1 MRKSCPEVPGTLVC
15 NRKQNRV
22 GNPFLK
28 EYIMKK
34 PNFMLLV
41 FSAMSFV
48 LAMTAFVFSGILDKV
63 AVSLGISVA
72 ESGLLNT
79 MYSYGAAFGVPL
91 TLILFR
97 KVERS
102 KMLKLMLLLTIV
114 TTFALIY
121 AQSFVQLLIVRLL
134 MGISA
139 NSYGVLAISTVLALS
154 PKDRQGRSL
163 AFYIMGSSLALV
175 IGVPLTRVLSA
186 VFDWRSIFWILN
198 GMMMLSLAY
207 FLKYLPKADHEA
219 TKLNLKNELQFFKD
233 GKTLLLLAY
242 TLTMFMG
249 YNAFYTYAT
258 PYLLLL
264 FPSVEPLMSLILVAL
279 GLASFVGNLIGG
291 HVSDAIGY
299 AKSMML
305 GAVLQTAAMLL
316 ILVFQPSKWLSVL
329 FIILWLMSAWFTGLQ
344 LNTGIAQV
352 TDNKSSFMLSINGSL
367 IQLGGAFGASLAAVV
382 INLSGIHSIAFVA
395 LLTSLAI
402 VLIQVI
408 SMKKYP

>member
-1 MRKSCPEVPGTLVC
+1 
-15 NRKQNRV
+15 
-22 GNPFLK
+22 
-28 EYIMKK
+28 MKK
-34 PNFMLLV
+34 PNLTLLV
-41 FSAMSFV
+41 FSLMSFV
-48 LAMTAFVFSGILDKV
+48 LAMTAFIFSGILDKV

-79 MYSYGAAFGVPL
+79 MYSYGAAFGVPI

-102 KMLKLMLLLTIV
+102 RMLKLMLFATIL

-121 AQSFVQLLIVRLL
+121 AQNFVQLLIVRLL

-175 IGVPLTRVLSA
+175 IGIPLTRALSSIL
-186 VFDWRSIFWILN
+186 DWRSIFWILN
-198 GMMMLSLAY
+198 AMMLLSLAY
-207 FLKYLPKADHEA
+207 FMKYLPKADHEA
-219 TKLNLKNELQFFKD
+219 TKLDLKNELQFFKD

-242 TLTMFMG
+242 TLMMFMG

-264 FPSVEPLMSLILVAL
+264 FPSIEPLMSLILVAL
-279 GLASFVGNLIGG
+279 GLASFTGNLLGG

-329 FIILWLMSAWFTGLQ
+329 FIIIWLMSAWFTGLQ

-382 INLSGIHSIAFVA
+382 INLSGIQSIAFIA
-395 LLTSLAI
+395 LLTSLAL
-402 VLIQVI
+402 VLIQMV

>member
-1 MRKSCPEVPGTLVC
+1 
-15 NRKQNRV
+15 
-22 GNPFLK
+22 
-28 EYIMKK
+28 MKK
-34 PNFMLLV
+34 PNIMLLV
-41 FSAMSFV
+41 FSLMSFV

-72 ESGLLNT
+72 DSGLLNT
-79 MYSYGAAFGVPL
+79 MYSYGAAFGVPI

-102 KMLKLMLLLTIV
+102 RMLKLMLFATIL

-121 AQSFVQLLIVRLL
+121 AQNFVQLLIVRLL

-139 NSYGVLAISTVLALS
+139 NSYGVLAISTILALS

-175 IGVPLTRVLSA
+175 IGIPLTRALSA
-186 VFDWRSIFWILN
+186 VLDWRSIFWILN
-198 GMMMLSLAY
+198 AMMLLSLVY

-219 TKLNLKNELQFFKD
+219 TKLDLKNELQFFKD

-249 YNAFYTYAT
+249 YHAFYTYAT

-264 FPSVEPLMSLILVAL
+264 FPSIEPLMSLILVGL
-279 GLASFVGNLIGG
+279 GLASFTGNLIGG

-329 FIILWLMSAWFTGLQ
+329 FIIGWLMSAWFTGLQ

-352 TDNKSSFMLSINGSL
+352 TENKSSFMLSINGSL

-382 INLSGIHSIAFVA
+382 ISLTGIHSIVFVT
-395 LLTSLAI
+395 LLTSLALI
-402 VLIQVI
+402 LIQVV
-408 SMKKYP
+408 SMRKYP

>member
-1 MRKSCPEVPGTLVC
+1 
-15 NRKQNRV
+15 
-22 GNPFLK
+22 
-28 EYIMKK
+28 MKK
-34 PNFMLLV
+34 PNIMLLV
-41 FSAMSFV
+41 FSLMSFV

-79 MYSYGAAFGVPL
+79 MYSYGAAFGVPI

-102 KMLKLMLLLTIV
+102 RMLKLMLFATIL

-139 NSYGVLAISTVLALS
+139 NSYGVLAISTILALS

-175 IGVPLTRVLSA
+175 IGIPLTRALSSIL
-186 VFDWRSIFWILN
+186 DWRSIFWILN
-198 GMMMLSLAY
+198 AMMLLSLAY
-207 FLKYLPKADHEA
+207 FMKYLPKADHEA
-219 TKLNLKNELQFFKD
+219 TKLDLKNELQFFKD

-242 TLTMFMG
+242 TFAMFMG

-264 FPSVEPLMSLILVAL
+264 FPSIEPLMSLILVAL
-279 GLASFVGNLIGG
+279 GLASFTGNLLGG

-316 ILVFQPSKWLSVL
+316 ILVFQPSKGLSVL
-329 FIILWLMSAWFTGLQ
+329 FIIVWLMSAWFTGLQ

-352 TDNKSSFMLSINGSL
+352 TENKSSFMLSINSSL

-382 INLSGIHSIAFVA
+382 INLSGIQSIAFIA
-395 LLTSLAI
+395 LLTSLAL
-402 VLIQVI
+402 VLIQMV

>member
-1 MRKSCPEVPGTLVC
+1 
-15 NRKQNRV
+15 
-22 GNPFLK
+22 
-28 EYIMKK
+28 MKK
-34 PNFMLLV
+34 PNTMLLV

-63 AVSLGISVA
+63 AVSLDISVA
-72 ESGLLNT
+72 QSGLLNT
-79 MYSYGAAFGVPL
+79 MYSYGAAFGVPI

-102 KMLKLMLLLTIV
+102 KMLKLMLFATIL

-121 AQSFVQLLIVRLL
+121 AQNFVQLLIVRLL

-139 NSYGVLAISTVLALS
+139 NSYGVLAISTILALS

-175 IGVPLTRVLSA
+175 IGIPLTRALSA
-186 VFDWRSIFWILN
+186 VLDWRSIFWILN
-198 GMMMLSLAY
+198 AMMLLSLVY

-219 TKLNLKNELQFFKD
+219 TKLDLKNELQFFKD

-249 YNAFYTYAT
+249 DHAFYTYAT

-264 FPSVEPLMSLILVAL
+264 FPSIEPLMSLILVGL
-279 GLASFVGNLIGG
+279 GLASFTGNLIGG

-329 FIILWLMSAWFTGLQ
+329 FIIVWLMSAWFTGLQ

-352 TDNKSSFMLSINGSL
+352 TENKSSFMLSINGSL

-382 INLSGIHSIAFVA
+382 INLTGIHSIVFVT
-395 LLTSLAI
+395 LLTSLALI
-402 VLIQVI
+402 LIQVV
-408 SMKKYP
+408 SMRKYP

>member
-1 MRKSCPEVPGTLVC
+1 
-15 NRKQNRV
+15 
-22 GNPFLK
+22 
-28 EYIMKK
+28 MKK
-34 PNFMLLV
+34 PNMMLLV

-72 ESGLLNT
+72 QSGLLNT
-79 MYSYGAAFGVPL
+79 MYSYGAAFGVPI

-102 KMLKLMLLLTIV
+102 RMLKLMLFATIL

-121 AQSFVQLLIVRLL
+121 AQNFVQLLIVRLL

-139 NSYGVLAISTVLALS
+139 NSYGVLAISTILALS

-175 IGVPLTRVLSA
+175 IGIPLTRALSA
-186 VFDWRSIFWILN
+186 VLDWRSIFWILN
-198 GMMMLSLAY
+198 AMMLLSLVY

-219 TKLNLKNELQFFKD
+219 TKLDLKNELQFFKD

-264 FPSVEPLMSLILVAL
+264 FPSIEPLMSLILVGL
-279 GLASFVGNLIGG
+279 GLASFTGNLLGG

-329 FIILWLMSAWFTGLQ
+329 FIIVWLMSAWFTGLQ

-382 INLSGIHSIAFVA
+382 INLSGIQSIVFVT
-395 LLTSLAI
+395 LLTSLALI
-402 VLIQVI
+402 LIQVV
-408 SMKKYP
+408 SMRKYP

>member
-1 MRKSCPEVPGTLVC
+1 
-15 NRKQNRV
+15 
-22 GNPFLK
+22 
-28 EYIMKK
+28 MKK
-34 PNFMLLV
+34 PNTMLLV

-72 ESGLLNT
+72 QSGLLNT
-79 MYSYGAAFGVPL
+79 MYSYGAAFGVPI

-102 KMLKLMLLLTIV
+102 RMLKLMLFATIL

-121 AQSFVQLLIVRLL
+121 AQNFVQLLIVRLL

-139 NSYGVLAISTVLALS
+139 NSYGVLAISTILALS

-175 IGVPLTRVLSA
+175 IGIPLTRALSA
-186 VFDWRSIFWILN
+186 VLDWRSIFWILN
-198 GMMMLSLAY
+198 AMMLLSLVY

-219 TKLNLKNELQFFKD
+219 TKLDLKNELQFFKD

-264 FPSVEPLMSLILVAL
+264 FPSIEPLMSLILVGL
-279 GLASFVGNLIGG
+279 GLASFTGNLLGG

-329 FIILWLMSAWFTGLQ
+329 FIIVWLMSAWFTGLQ

-382 INLSGIHSIAFVA
+382 INLTGIHSIVFVT
-395 LLTSLAI
+395 LLTSLALI
-402 VLIQVI
+402 LIQVV
-408 SMKKYP
+408 SMRKYP

>member
-1 MRKSCPEVPGTLVC
+1 
-15 NRKQNRV
+15 
-22 GNPFLK
+22 
-28 EYIMKK
+28 MKK
-34 PNFMLLV
+34 PNTKLLG

-63 AVSLGISVA
+63 AVSLDISVA
-72 ESGLLNT
+72 QSGLLNT
-79 MYSYGAAFGVPL
+79 MYSYGAAFGVPI

-102 KMLKLMLLLTIV
+102 KMLKLMLFATIL

-121 AQSFVQLLIVRLL
+121 AQNFVQLLIVRLL

-139 NSYGVLAISTVLALS
+139 NSYGVLAISTILALS

-175 IGVPLTRVLSA
+175 IGIPLTRALSA
-186 VFDWRSIFWILN
+186 VLDWRSIFWILN
-198 GMMMLSLAY
+198 AMMLFSLAY

-219 TKLNLKNELQFFKD
+219 TKLDLKNELQFFKD

-242 TLTMFMG
+242 TFAMFMG

-264 FPSVEPLMSLILVAL
+264 FPSIEPLMSLILVGL
-279 GLASFVGNLIGG
+279 GLASFTGNLIGG

-316 ILVFQPSKWLSVL
+316 ILVFQPSKWVSVL
-329 FIILWLMSAWFTGLQ
+329 FIIGWLMSAWFTGLQ

-352 TDNKSSFMLSINGSL
+352 TENKSSFMLSINGSL

-382 INLSGIHSIAFVA
+382 INLSGIQSIVFVT
-395 LLTSLAI
+395 LLTSLALI
-402 VLIQVI
+402 LIQVV
-408 SMKKYP
+408 SMRKYP

>member
-1 MRKSCPEVPGTLVC
+1 
-15 NRKQNRV
+15 
-22 GNPFLK
+22 
-28 EYIMKK
+28 MKK
-34 PNFMLLV
+34 PNMMLLV

-72 ESGLLNT
+72 QSGLLNT
-79 MYSYGAAFGVPL
+79 MYSYGAAFGVPI

-102 KMLKLMLLLTIV
+102 KMLKLMLFATIL

-121 AQSFVQLLIVRLL
+121 AQDFVQLLIVRLL

-175 IGVPLTRVLSA
+175 IGIPLTRALSA

-198 GMMMLSLAY
+198 AMMLLSLAY

-219 TKLNLKNELQFFKD
+219 TKLDLKNELQFFKD

-264 FPSVEPLMSLILVAL
+264 FPSIEPLMSLILVGL
-279 GLASFVGNLIGG
+279 GLASFTGNLIGG
-291 HVSDAIGY
+291 HASDAIGY

-329 FIILWLMSAWFTGLQ
+329 FIIVWLMSAWFTGLQ

-352 TDNKSSFMLSINGSL
+352 TENKSSFMLSINGSL

-382 INLSGIHSIAFVA
+382 ISLTGIHSIVFVT
-395 LLTSLAI
+395 LLTSLALI
-402 VLIQVI
+402 LIQVV
-408 SMKKYP
+408 SMRKYP

>member
-1 MRKSCPEVPGTLVC
+1 
-15 NRKQNRV
+15 
-22 GNPFLK
+22 
-28 EYIMKK
+28 MKK
-34 PNFMLLV
+34 PNIMLLV

-72 ESGLLNT
+72 QSGLLNT
-79 MYSYGAAFGVPL
+79 MYSYGAAFGVPI

-102 KMLKLMLLLTIV
+102 KMLKLMLFATIL

-121 AQSFVQLLIVRLL
+121 AQDFVQLLIVRLL

-175 IGVPLTRVLSA
+175 IGIPLTRALSA

-198 GMMMLSLAY
+198 AMMLLSLAY

-219 TKLNLKNELQFFKD
+219 TKLDLKNELQFFKD

-264 FPSVEPLMSLILVAL
+264 FPSIEPLMSLILVGL
-279 GLASFVGNLIGG
+279 GLASFTGNLLGG

-329 FIILWLMSAWFTGLQ
+329 FIIVWLMSAWFTGLQ

-382 INLSGIHSIAFVA
+382 INLTGIQSIVFVT
-395 LLTSLAI
+395 LLTRLALI
-402 VLIQVI
+402 LIQVV
-408 SMKKYP
+408 SMRKYP

>member
-1 MRKSCPEVPGTLVC
+1 
-15 NRKQNRV
+15 
-22 GNPFLK
+22 
-28 EYIMKK
+28 MKK
-34 PNFMLLV
+34 PNMMLLV

-63 AVSLGISVA
+63 AVSLDISVA
-72 ESGLLNT
+72 QSGLLNT
-79 MYSYGAAFGVPL
+79 MYSYGAAFGVPI

-102 KMLKLMLLLTIV
+102 KMLKLMLFATIL

-121 AQSFVQLLIVRLL
+121 AQNFVQLLIVRLL

-139 NSYGVLAISTVLALS
+139 NSYGVLAISTILALS

-175 IGVPLTRVLSA
+175 IGIPLTRALSA
-186 VFDWRSIFWILN
+186 VLDWRSIFWILN
-198 GMMMLSLAY
+198 AMMLLSLVY

-219 TKLNLKNELQFFKD
+219 TKLDLKNELQFFKD

-264 FPSVEPLMSLILVAL
+264 FPSIEPLMSLILVGL
-279 GLASFVGNLIGG
+279 GLASFTGNLIGG

-329 FIILWLMSAWFTGLQ
+329 FIIGWLMSAWFTGLQ

-352 TDNKSSFMLSINGSL
+352 TENKSSFMLSINGSL

-382 INLSGIHSIAFVA
+382 INLSGIHSIVFVT
-395 LLTSLAI
+395 LLTSLALI
-402 VLIQVI
+402 LIQVV
-408 SMKKYP
+408 SMRKYP

>member
-1 MRKSCPEVPGTLVC
+1 
-15 NRKQNRV
+15 
-22 GNPFLK
+22 
-28 EYIMKK
+28 MKK
-34 PNFMLLV
+34 PNIMLLV
-41 FSAMSFV
+41 FSLMSFV

-72 ESGLLNT
+72 DSGLLNT
-79 MYSYGAAFGVPL
+79 MYSYGAAFGVPI

-102 KMLKLMLLLTIV
+102 RMLKLMLMLTIL

-121 AQSFVQLLIVRLL
+121 AQNFVQLLIVRLL

-139 NSYGVLAISTVLALS
+139 NSYGVLAISTILALS

-175 IGVPLTRVLSA
+175 IGIPLTRALSSIL
-186 VFDWRSIFWILN
+186 DWRSIFWILN
-198 GMMMLSLAY
+198 AMMLLSLAY

-219 TKLNLKNELQFFKD
+219 TKLDLKKELQFFKD
-233 GKTLLLLAY
+233 GKTLLLFAY
-242 TLTMFMG
+242 TFAMFMG

-264 FPSVEPLMSLILVAL
+264 FPSIEPLMSLILVAL
-279 GLASFVGNLIGG
+279 GLASFTGNLIGG

-299 AKSMML
+299 AKSLML
-305 GAVLQTAAMLL
+305 GSVLQTAAMLL

-329 FIILWLMSAWFTGLQ
+329 FIIVWLMSAWFTGLQ

-352 TDNKSSFMLSINGSL
+352 TENKSSFMLSINSSL

-382 INLSGIHSIAFVA
+382 INLSGIQSIAFIA
-395 LLTSLAI
+395 LLTSLAL
-402 VLIQVI
+402 VLIQAV

>member
-1 MRKSCPEVPGTLVC
+1 
-15 NRKQNRV
+15 
-22 GNPFLK
+22 
-28 EYIMKK
+28 MKK
-34 PNFMLLV
+34 PNMMLLV

-72 ESGLLNT
+72 QSGLLNT
-79 MYSYGAAFGVPL
+79 MYSYGAAFGVPI

-102 KMLKLMLLLTIV
+102 RMLKLMLFATIL

-121 AQSFVQLLIVRLL
+121 AQNFVQLLIVRLL

-139 NSYGVLAISTVLALS
+139 NSYGVLAISTILALS

-175 IGVPLTRVLSA
+175 IGIPLTRALSA
-186 VFDWRSIFWILN
+186 VLDWRSIFWILN
-198 GMMMLSLAY
+198 GMMLVSLAY

-219 TKLNLKNELQFFKD
+219 TKLDLKNELQFFKD

-242 TLTMFMG
+242 TFAMFMG

-264 FPSVEPLMSLILVAL
+264 FPSIEPLMSLILVAL
-279 GLASFVGNLIGG
+279 GLASFTGNLLGG

-329 FIILWLMSAWFTGLQ
+329 FIIVWLMSAWFTGLQ

-382 INLSGIHSIAFVA
+382 INLSGIQSIAFIA
-395 LLTSLAI
+395 LLTSLAL
-402 VLIQVI
+402 VLIQMV

>member
-1 MRKSCPEVPGTLVC
+1 
-15 NRKQNRV
+15 
-22 GNPFLK
+22 
-28 EYIMKK
+28 MKK
-34 PNFMLLV
+34 PNIMLLV
-41 FSAMSFV
+41 FSLMSFV

-72 ESGLLNT
+72 DSGLLNT
-79 MYSYGAAFGVPL
+79 MYSYGAAFGVPI

-102 KMLKLMLLLTIV
+102 KMLKLMLFATIL

-121 AQSFVQLLIVRLL
+121 AQNFVQLLIVRLL

-139 NSYGVLAISTVLALS
+139 NSYGVLAISTILALS

-175 IGVPLTRVLSA
+175 IGIPLTRALSSIL
-186 VFDWRSIFWILN
+186 DWRSIFWILT
-198 GMMMLSLAY
+198 GMMLLSLAY

-219 TKLNLKNELQFFKD
+219 TKLDLKNELQFFKD

-264 FPSVEPLMSLILVAL
+264 FPSIEPLMSLILVGL
-279 GLASFVGNLIGG
+279 GLASFTGNLIGG

-329 FIILWLMSAWFTGLQ
+329 FIIGWLMSAWFTGLQ

-352 TDNKSSFMLSINGSL
+352 TENKSSFMLSINGSL

-382 INLSGIHSIAFVA
+382 INLTGIQSIVFVT
-395 LLTSLAI
+395 LLTSLALI
-402 VLIQVI
+402 LIQVV
-408 SMKKYP
+408 SMRKYP

>member
-1 MRKSCPEVPGTLVC
+1 
-15 NRKQNRV
+15 
-22 GNPFLK
+22 
-28 EYIMKK
+28 
-34 PNFMLLV
+34 MLLV
-41 FSAMSFV
+41 FSLMSFV

-79 MYSYGAAFGVPL
+79 MYSYGAAFGVPI

-102 KMLKLMLLLTIV
+102 RMLKLMLFATIL

-139 NSYGVLAISTVLALS
+139 NSYGVLAISTILALS

-175 IGVPLTRVLSA
+175 IGIPLTRALSSIL
-186 VFDWRSIFWILN
+186 DWRSIFWILN
-198 GMMMLSLAY
+198 AMMLLSLAY

-219 TKLNLKNELQFFKD
+219 TKLDLKNELQFFKD

-242 TLTMFMG
+242 TFAMFMG

-264 FPSVEPLMSLILVAL
+264 FPSIEPLMSLILVAL
-279 GLASFVGNLIGG
+279 GLASFTGNLIGG

-299 AKSMML
+299 AKSLML

-329 FIILWLMSAWFTGLQ
+329 FIIVWLMSAWFTGLQ

-352 TDNKSSFMLSINGSL
+352 TENKSSFMLSINSSL

-382 INLSGIHSIAFVA
+382 INLSGIQSIAFIA
-395 LLTSLAI
+395 LLTSLAL
-402 VLIQVI
+402 VLIQMV

>member
-1 MRKSCPEVPGTLVC
+1 
-15 NRKQNRV
+15 
-22 GNPFLK
+22 
-28 EYIMKK
+28 MKK
-34 PNFMLLV
+34 PNTMLLV

-72 ESGLLNT
+72 QSGLLNT
-79 MYSYGAAFGVPL
+79 MYSYGAAFGVPI

-102 KMLKLMLLLTIV
+102 KMLKLMLFATIL

-121 AQSFVQLLIVRLL
+121 AQNFVQLLIVRLL

-139 NSYGVLAISTVLALS
+139 NSYGVLAISTILALS

-175 IGVPLTRVLSA
+175 IGIPLTRALSA
-186 VFDWRSIFWILN
+186 VLDWRSIFWILN
-198 GMMMLSLAY
+198 AMMLLSLVY

-219 TKLNLKNELQFFKD
+219 TKLDLKNELQFFKD

-264 FPSVEPLMSLILVAL
+264 FPSIEPLMSLILVGL
-279 GLASFVGNLIGG
+279 GLASFTGNLIGG

-329 FIILWLMSAWFTGLQ
+329 FIIVWLMSAWFTGLQ

-382 INLSGIHSIAFVA
+382 INLSGIQSIVFVT
-395 LLTSLAI
+395 LLTSLALI
-402 VLIQVI
+402 LIQVV
-408 SMKKYP
+408 SMRKYP

>member
-1 MRKSCPEVPGTLVC
+1 
-15 NRKQNRV
+15 
-22 GNPFLK
+22 
-28 EYIMKK
+28 MKK
-34 PNFMLLV
+34 PNTMLLV

-63 AVSLGISVA
+63 AVSLDISVA
-72 ESGLLNT
+72 QSGLLNT
-79 MYSYGAAFGVPL
+79 MYSYGAAFGVPI

-102 KMLKLMLLLTIV
+102 KMLKLMLFATIL

-121 AQSFVQLLIVRLL
+121 AQNLVQLLIVRLL

-139 NSYGVLAISTVLALS
+139 NSYGVLAISTILALS

-175 IGVPLTRVLSA
+175 IGIPLTRALSSIL
-186 VFDWRSIFWILN
+186 DWRSIFWILN
-198 GMMMLSLAY
+198 GMMLLSLAY

-219 TKLNLKNELQFFKD
+219 TKLDLKNELQFFKD

-242 TLTMFMG
+242 TFAMFMG

-264 FPSVEPLMSLILVAL
+264 FPSIEPLMSLILVGL
-279 GLASFVGNLIGG
+279 GLASFTGNLIGG

-329 FIILWLMSAWFTGLQ
+329 FIIVWLMSAWFTGLQ

-352 TDNKSSFMLSINGSL
+352 TENKSSFMLSINGSL

-382 INLSGIHSIAFVA
+382 INLTGIQSIVFVT
-395 LLTSLAI
+395 LLTSLALI
-402 VLIQVI
+402 LIQVV

>member
-1 MRKSCPEVPGTLVC
+1 
-15 NRKQNRV
+15 
-22 GNPFLK
+22 
-28 EYIMKK
+28 MKK
-34 PNFMLLV
+34 PNMMLLV

-63 AVSLGISVA
+63 AVSLDISVA
-72 ESGLLNT
+72 QSGLLNT
-79 MYSYGAAFGVPL
+79 MYSYGAAFGVPI

-102 KMLKLMLLLTIV
+102 KMLKLMLFATIL

-121 AQSFVQLLIVRLL
+121 AQNFVQLLIVRLL

-139 NSYGVLAISTVLALS
+139 NSYGVLAISTILALS

-175 IGVPLTRVLSA
+175 IGIPLTRALSA
-186 VFDWRSIFWILN
+186 VLDWRSIFWILN
-198 GMMMLSLAY
+198 AMMLLSLVY

-219 TKLNLKNELQFFKD
+219 TKLDLKNELQFFKD

-249 YNAFYTYAT
+249 YHAFYTYAT

-264 FPSVEPLMSLILVAL
+264 FPSIEPLMSLILVAL
-279 GLASFVGNLIGG
+279 GLASFTGNLLGG

-329 FIILWLMSAWFTGLQ
+329 FIIVWLMSAWFTGLQ

-382 INLSGIHSIAFVA
+382 INLSGIQSIVFVT
-395 LLTSLAI
+395 LLTSLALI
-402 VLIQVI
+402 LIQVV
-408 SMKKYP
+408 SMRKYP

>member
-1 MRKSCPEVPGTLVC
+1 
-15 NRKQNRV
+15 
-22 GNPFLK
+22 
-28 EYIMKK
+28 MKK
-34 PNFMLLV
+34 PNTMLLV

-72 ESGLLNT
+72 QSGLLNT
-79 MYSYGAAFGVPL
+79 MYSYGAAFGVPI

-102 KMLKLMLLLTIV
+102 RMLKLMLFATIL

-121 AQSFVQLLIVRLL
+121 AQNFVQLLIVRLL

-139 NSYGVLAISTVLALS
+139 NSYGVLAISTILALS

-175 IGVPLTRVLSA
+175 IGIPLTRALSVVL
-186 VFDWRSIFWILN
+186 DWRSIFWILN
-198 GMMMLSLAY
+198 AMMLLSLVY

-219 TKLNLKNELQFFKD
+219 TKLDLKNELQFFKD

-264 FPSVEPLMSLILVAL
+264 FPSIEPLMSLILVGL
-279 GLASFVGNLIGG
+279 GLASFTGNLLGG

-329 FIILWLMSAWFTGLQ
+329 FIIVWLMSAWFTGLQ

-382 INLSGIHSIAFVA
+382 INLSGIQSIVFVT
-395 LLTSLAI
+395 LLTSLALI
-402 VLIQVI
+402 LIQVV
-408 SMKKYP
+408 SMRKYP

>member
-1 MRKSCPEVPGTLVC
+1 
-15 NRKQNRV
+15 
-22 GNPFLK
+22 
-28 EYIMKK
+28 MKK

-79 MYSYGAAFGVPL
+79 MYSYGAAFGVPI
-91 TLILFR
+91 TLIVFR

-102 KMLKLMLLLTIV
+102 RMLKFMLVLTIL

-121 AQSFVQLLIVRLL
+121 AQSFIQLLIVRLL

-175 IGVPLTRVLSA
+175 IGIPLTRVLSA
-186 VFDWRSIFWILN
+186 VLDWRSIFWILN

-264 FPSVEPLMSLILVAL
+264 FPSIEPLMSLILVAL

-316 ILVFQPSKWLSVL
+316 ILVFQPSKGLSVL
-329 FIILWLMSAWFTGLQ
+329 FIVLWLMSAWFTGLQ

-382 INLSGIHSIAFVA
+382 INLSGIHSIVFVA

-402 VLIQVI
+402 VLIQMV
-408 SMKKYP
+408 SMRKYG

>member
-1 MRKSCPEVPGTLVC
+1 
-15 NRKQNRV
+15 
-22 GNPFLK
+22 
-28 EYIMKK
+28 MKK
-34 PNFMLLV
+34 PNMMLLV

-72 ESGLLNT
+72 DSGLLNT
-79 MYSYGAAFGVPL
+79 MYSYGAAFGVPI

-102 KMLKLMLLLTIV
+102 RMLKLMLFATIL

-121 AQSFVQLLIVRLL
+121 AQNFVQLLIVRLL

-139 NSYGVLAISTVLALS
+139 NSYGVLAISTILALS

-175 IGVPLTRVLSA
+175 IGIPLTRALSA
-186 VFDWRSIFWILN
+186 VLDWRSIFWILN
-198 GMMMLSLAY
+198 AMMLLSLVY

-219 TKLNLKNELQFFKD
+219 TKLDLKNELQFFKD

-264 FPSVEPLMSLILVAL
+264 FPSIEPLMSLILVGL
-279 GLASFVGNLIGG
+279 GLASFTGNLLGG

-329 FIILWLMSAWFTGLQ
+329 FIIVWLMSAWFTGLQ

-382 INLSGIHSIAFVA
+382 INLSGIQSIVFVT
-395 LLTSLAI
+395 LLTSLALI
-402 VLIQVI
+402 LIQVV
-408 SMKKYP
+408 SMRKYP

>member
-1 MRKSCPEVPGTLVC
+1 
-15 NRKQNRV
+15 
-22 GNPFLK
+22 
-28 EYIMKK
+28 MKK
-34 PNFMLLV
+34 PNMMLLV
-41 FSAMSFV
+41 FSLMSFV

-79 MYSYGAAFGVPL
+79 MYSYGAAFGVPI

-102 KMLKLMLLLTIV
+102 RMLKLMLFATIL

-139 NSYGVLAISTVLALS
+139 NSYGVLAISTILALS

-175 IGVPLTRVLSA
+175 IGIPLTRALSSIL
-186 VFDWRSIFWILN
+186 DWRSIFWILN
-198 GMMMLSLAY
+198 AMMLLSLAY
-207 FLKYLPKADHEA
+207 FMKYLPKADHEA
-219 TKLNLKNELQFFKD
+219 TKLDLKNELQFFKD

-242 TLTMFMG
+242 TFAMFMG

-264 FPSVEPLMSLILVAL
+264 FPSIEPLMSLILVAL
-279 GLASFVGNLIGG
+279 GLASFTGNLLGG

-316 ILVFQPSKWLSVL
+316 ILVFQPSKGLSVL
-329 FIILWLMSAWFTGLQ
+329 FIIVWLMSAWFTGLQ

-352 TDNKSSFMLSINGSL
+352 TENKSSFMLSINSSL

-382 INLSGIHSIAFVA
+382 INLSGIQSIAFIA
-395 LLTSLAI
+395 LLTSLAL
-402 VLIQVI
+402 VLIQMV

>member
-1 MRKSCPEVPGTLVC
+1 
-15 NRKQNRV
+15 
-22 GNPFLK
+22 
-28 EYIMKK
+28 MKK
-34 PNFMLLV
+34 PNMMLLV
-41 FSAMSFV
+41 FSLMSFV

-72 ESGLLNT
+72 DSGLLNT
-79 MYSYGAAFGVPL
+79 MYSYGAAFGVPI

-102 KMLKLMLLLTIV
+102 RMLKLMLFATIL

-139 NSYGVLAISTVLALS
+139 NSYGVLAISTILALS

-175 IGVPLTRVLSA
+175 IGIPLTRALSSIL
-186 VFDWRSIFWILN
+186 DWRSIFWILN
-198 GMMMLSLAY
+198 AMMLLSLAY
-207 FLKYLPKADHEA
+207 FMKYLPKADHEA
-219 TKLNLKNELQFFKD
+219 TKLDLKNELQFFKD

-242 TLTMFMG
+242 TFAMFMG

-264 FPSVEPLMSLILVAL
+264 FPSIEPLMSLILVAL
-279 GLASFVGNLIGG
+279 GLASFTGNLLGG

-316 ILVFQPSKWLSVL
+316 ILVFQPSKGLSVL
-329 FIILWLMSAWFTGLQ
+329 FIIVWLMSAWFTGLQ

-352 TDNKSSFMLSINGSL
+352 TENKSSFMLSINSSL

-382 INLSGIHSIAFVA
+382 INLSGIQSIAFIA
-395 LLTSLAI
+395 LLTSLAL
-402 VLIQVI
+402 VLIQMV

>member
-1 MRKSCPEVPGTLVC
+1 
-15 NRKQNRV
+15 
-22 GNPFLK
+22 
-28 EYIMKK
+28 MKK
-34 PNFMLLV
+34 PNTMLLV

-72 ESGLLNT
+72 QSGLLNT
-79 MYSYGAAFGVPL
+79 MYSYGAAFGVPI

-102 KMLKLMLLLTIV
+102 RMLKLMLFATIL

-121 AQSFVQLLIVRLL
+121 AQNFVQLLIVRLL

-139 NSYGVLAISTVLALS
+139 NSYGVLAISTILALS

-175 IGVPLTRVLSA
+175 IGIPLTRALSA
-186 VFDWRSIFWILN
+186 VLDWRSIFWILN
-198 GMMMLSLAY
+198 AMMLLSLVY

-219 TKLNLKNELQFFKD
+219 TKLDLKNELQFFKD

-264 FPSVEPLMSLILVAL
+264 FPSIEPLMSLILVGL
-279 GLASFVGNLIGG
+279 GLASFTGNLLGG

-329 FIILWLMSAWFTGLQ
+329 FIIVWLMSAWFTGLQ

-382 INLSGIHSIAFVA
+382 INLSGIQSIVFVT
-395 LLTSLAI
+395 LLTSLALI
-402 VLIQVI
+402 LIQVV
-408 SMKKYP
+408 SMRKYP

>member
-1 MRKSCPEVPGTLVC
+1 
-15 NRKQNRV
+15 
-22 GNPFLK
+22 
-28 EYIMKK
+28 MKK
-34 PNFMLLV
+34 PNMMLLV
-41 FSAMSFV
+41 FSLMSFV

-72 ESGLLNT
+72 DSGLLNT
-79 MYSYGAAFGVPL
+79 MYSYGAAFGVPI

-102 KMLKLMLLLTIV
+102 KMLKLMLFATIL

-121 AQSFVQLLIVRLL
+121 AQNFVQLLIVRLL

-139 NSYGVLAISTVLALS
+139 NSYGVLAISTILALS
-154 PKDRQGRSL
+154 SKDRQGRSL

-175 IGVPLTRVLSA
+175 IGIPLTRALSSIL
-186 VFDWRSIFWILN
+186 DWRSIFWILN
-198 GMMMLSLAY
+198 AMMLLSLAY

-219 TKLNLKNELQFFKD
+219 TKLDLKNELQFFKD

-242 TLTMFMG
+242 TFAMFMG

-264 FPSVEPLMSLILVAL
+264 FPSIEPLMSLILVGL
-279 GLASFVGNLIGG
+279 GLASFTGNLIGG

-329 FIILWLMSAWFTGLQ
+329 FIIVWLMSAWFTGLQ

-352 TDNKSSFMLSINGSL
+352 TENKSSFMLSINGSL

-382 INLSGIHSIAFVA
+382 INLTGIQSIVFVT
-395 LLTSLAI
+395 LLTSLALI
-402 VLIQVI
+402 LIQVV

>member
-1 MRKSCPEVPGTLVC
+1 
-15 NRKQNRV
+15 
-22 GNPFLK
+22 
-28 EYIMKK
+28 MKK
-34 PNFMLLV
+34 PNLTLLV
-41 FSAMSFV
+41 FSLMSFV

-63 AVSLGISVA
+63 ALSLGITVA

-79 MYSYGAAFGVPL
+79 MYSYGAAFGVPI

-97 KVERS
+97 KIERS
-102 KMLKLMLLLTIV
+102 RMLKTMLFATILM
-114 TTFALIY
+114 TFALIY
-121 AQSFVQLLIVRLL
+121 AQDFVQLLIVRLL

-175 IGVPLTRVLSA
+175 IGIPLTRVMSA
-186 VFDWRSIFWILN
+186 VLDWRSIFWILN
-198 GMMMLSLAY
+198 GMMLVSLAY

-219 TKLNLKNELQFFKD
+219 TKLDLKNELQFFKD

-242 TLTMFMG
+242 SLAMFMG
-249 YNAFYTYAT
+249 YGAFYTYVT

-264 FPSVEPLMSLILVAL
+264 FPSIEPLMSLILVAL
-279 GLASFVGNLIGG
+279 GLASFTGNLIGG

-299 AKSMML
+299 AKSLML
-305 GAVLQTAAMLL
+305 GAALQTAAMLL
-316 ILVFQPSKWLSVL
+316 ILVFQPAKWLSVL
-329 FIILWLMSAWFTGLQ
+329 FTIVWLMSAWFTGLQ

-352 TDNKSSFMLSINGSL
+352 TENKSSFMLSINGSL
-367 IQLGGAFGASLAAVV
+367 IQLGGAFGASLAAIV
-382 INLSGIHSIAFVA
+382 INLSGIQSIVFVA
-395 LLTSLAI
+395 LLTSLAL
-402 VLIQVI
+402 VLIQLV

>member
-1 MRKSCPEVPGTLVC
+1 
-15 NRKQNRV
+15 
-22 GNPFLK
+22 
-28 EYIMKK
+28 MKK
-34 PNFMLLV
+34 PNTMLLV

-79 MYSYGAAFGVPL
+79 MYSYGAAFGVPI

-102 KMLKLMLLLTIV
+102 RMLKLMLFATIL

-139 NSYGVLAISTVLALS
+139 NSYGVLAISTILALS

-175 IGVPLTRVLSA
+175 IGIPLTRALSSIL
-186 VFDWRSIFWILN
+186 DWRSIFWILN
-198 GMMMLSLAY
+198 AMMLLSLAY
-207 FLKYLPKADHEA
+207 FMKYLPKADHEA
-219 TKLNLKNELQFFKD
+219 TKLDLKNELQFFKD

-242 TLTMFMG
+242 TLMMFMG

-264 FPSVEPLMSLILVAL
+264 FPSIEPLMSLILVAL
-279 GLASFVGNLIGG
+279 GLASFTGNLLGG

-329 FIILWLMSAWFTGLQ
+329 FIIIWLMSAWFTGLQ

-382 INLSGIHSIAFVA
+382 INLSGIQSIVFVT
-395 LLTSLAI
+395 LLTSLALI
-402 VLIQVI
+402 LIQVV
-408 SMKKYP
+408 SMRKYP

>member
-1 MRKSCPEVPGTLVC
+1 
-15 NRKQNRV
+15 
-22 GNPFLK
+22 
-28 EYIMKK
+28 MKK

-79 MYSYGAAFGVPL
+79 MYSYGAAFGVPI

-382 INLSGIHSIAFVA
+382 INLSGIHSIVFVT

-402 VLIQVI
+402 VLIQVV
-408 SMKKYP
+408 SMKKYG

>member
-1 MRKSCPEVPGTLVC
+1 
-15 NRKQNRV
+15 
-22 GNPFLK
+22 
-28 EYIMKK
+28 MKK
-34 PNFMLLV
+34 PNLTLLV
-41 FSAMSFV
+41 FSLMSFV
-48 LAMTAFVFSGILDKV
+48 LAMTAFIFSGILDKV

-79 MYSYGAAFGVPL
+79 MYSYGAAFGVPI

-102 KMLKLMLLLTIV
+102 RMLKLMLFATIL

-121 AQSFVQLLIVRLL
+121 AQNFVQLLIVRLL

-175 IGVPLTRVLSA
+175 IGIPLTRALSSIL
-186 VFDWRSIFWILN
+186 DWRSIFWILN
-198 GMMMLSLAY
+198 AMMLLSLAY
-207 FLKYLPKADHEA
+207 FMKYLPKADHEA
-219 TKLNLKNELQFFKD
+219 TKLDLKNELQFFKD

-242 TLTMFMG
+242 TLMMFMG

-264 FPSVEPLMSLILVAL
+264 FPSIEPLMSLILVAL
-279 GLASFVGNLIGG
+279 GLASFPGNLLGG
-291 HVSDAIGY
+291 HVSYAIGY

-329 FIILWLMSAWFTGLQ
+329 FIIIWLMSAWFTGLQ

-382 INLSGIHSIAFVA
+382 INLSGIQSIAFIA
-395 LLTSLAI
+395 LLTSLAL
-402 VLIQVI
+402 VLIQMV

>member
-1 MRKSCPEVPGTLVC
+1 
-15 NRKQNRV
+15 
-22 GNPFLK
+22 
-28 EYIMKK
+28 MKK
-34 PNFMLLV
+34 SNTMLLV

-63 AVSLGISVA
+63 AVSLDISVA
-72 ESGLLNT
+72 QSGLLNT
-79 MYSYGAAFGVPL
+79 MYSYGAAFGVPI

-97 KVERS
+97 KIERS
-102 KMLKLMLLLTIV
+102 KMLKLMLFATIL

-121 AQSFVQLLIVRLL
+121 AQNFVQLLIVRLL

-139 NSYGVLAISTVLALS
+139 NSYGVLAISTILALS

-175 IGVPLTRVLSA
+175 IGIPLTRALSA
-186 VFDWRSIFWILN
+186 VLDWRSIFWILN
-198 GMMMLSLAY
+198 GMMLVSLAY

-219 TKLNLKNELQFFKD
+219 TKLDLKNELQFFKD

-242 TLTMFMG
+242 TFAMFMG

-264 FPSVEPLMSLILVAL
+264 FPSIEPLMSLILVAL
-279 GLASFVGNLIGG
+279 GLASFTGNLLGG

-329 FIILWLMSAWFTGLQ
+329 FIIIWLMSAWFTGLQ

-382 INLSGIHSIAFVA
+382 INLSGIQSIVFVT
-395 LLTSLAI
+395 LLTSLALI
-402 VLIQVI
+402 LIQLV

>member
-1 MRKSCPEVPGTLVC
+1 
-15 NRKQNRV
+15 
-22 GNPFLK
+22 
-28 EYIMKK
+28 MKK
-34 PNFMLLV
+34 PNMMLLV

-63 AVSLGISVA
+63 AVSLDISVA
-72 ESGLLNT
+72 QSGLLNT
-79 MYSYGAAFGVPL
+79 MYSYGAAFGVPI

-102 KMLKLMLLLTIV
+102 KMLKLMLFATIL

-121 AQSFVQLLIVRLL
+121 AQNFVQLLIVRLL

-139 NSYGVLAISTVLALS
+139 NSYGVLAISTILALS

-175 IGVPLTRVLSA
+175 IGIPLTRALSA
-186 VFDWRSIFWILN
+186 VLDWRSIFWILN
-198 GMMMLSLAY
+198 AMMLLSLVY

-219 TKLNLKNELQFFKD
+219 TKLDLKNELQFFKD

-264 FPSVEPLMSLILVAL
+264 FPSIEPLMSLILVGL
-279 GLASFVGNLIGG
+279 GLASFTGNLIGG

-299 AKSMML
+299 AKSLML

-316 ILVFQPSKWLSVL
+316 ILVFQPSKGLSVL
-329 FIILWLMSAWFTGLQ
+329 FIIVWLMSAWFTGLQ

-352 TDNKSSFMLSINGSL
+352 TENKSSFMLSINGSL
-367 IQLGGAFGASLAAVV
+367 IQLGGAFGASLAAIV
-382 INLSGIHSIAFVA
+382 INLSGIQSIAFIA
-395 LLTSLAI
+395 LLTSLAL
-402 VLIQVI
+402 VLIQMV

>member
-1 MRKSCPEVPGTLVC
+1 
-15 NRKQNRV
+15 
-22 GNPFLK
+22 
-28 EYIMKK
+28 MKK
-34 PNFMLLV
+34 PNMMLLV

-72 ESGLLNT
+72 DSGLLNT
-79 MYSYGAAFGVPL
+79 MYSYGAAFGVPI

-102 KMLKLMLLLTIV
+102 RMLKLMLFATIL

-121 AQSFVQLLIVRLL
+121 AQNFVQLLIVRLL

-139 NSYGVLAISTVLALS
+139 NSYGVLAISTILALS

-175 IGVPLTRVLSA
+175 IGIPLTRALSSIL
-186 VFDWRSIFWILN
+186 DWRSIFWILN
-198 GMMMLSLAY
+198 AMMLLSLAY
-207 FLKYLPKADHEA
+207 FMKYLPKADHEA
-219 TKLNLKNELQFFKD
+219 TKLDLKKELQFFKD

-264 FPSVEPLMSLILVAL
+264 FPSIEPLMSLILVGL
-279 GLASFVGNLIGG
+279 GLASFTGNLIGG

-329 FIILWLMSAWFTGLQ
+329 FIIGWLMSAWFTGLQ

-352 TDNKSSFMLSINGSL
+352 TENKSSFMLSINGSL

-382 INLSGIHSIAFVA
+382 ISLTGIHSIVFVT
-395 LLTSLAI
+395 LLTSLALI
-402 VLIQVI
+402 LIQVV
-408 SMKKYP
+408 SMRKYP

>member
-1 MRKSCPEVPGTLVC
+1 
-15 NRKQNRV
+15 
-22 GNPFLK
+22 
-28 EYIMKK
+28 MKK
-34 PNFMLLV
+34 PNLMLLV
-41 FSAMSFV
+41 FTLMSFV

-72 ESGLLNT
+72 QSGLLNT
-79 MYSYGAAFGVPL
+79 MYSYGAAFGVPI

-102 KMLKLMLLLTIV
+102 RMLKLMLFATIL

-139 NSYGVLAISTVLALS
+139 NSYGVLAISTILALS

-175 IGVPLTRVLSA
+175 IGIPLTRALSSIL
-186 VFDWRSIFWILN
+186 DWRSIFWILN
-198 GMMMLSLAY
+198 AMMLLSLAY
-207 FLKYLPKADHEA
+207 FMKYLPKADHEA
-219 TKLNLKNELQFFKD
+219 TKLDLKNELQFFKD

-242 TLTMFMG
+242 TFAMFMG

-264 FPSVEPLMSLILVAL
+264 FPSIEPLMSLILVAL
-279 GLASFVGNLIGG
+279 GLASFTGNLLGG

-316 ILVFQPSKWLSVL
+316 ILVFQPSKGLSVL
-329 FIILWLMSAWFTGLQ
+329 FIIVWLMSAWFTGLQ

-352 TDNKSSFMLSINGSL
+352 TENKSSFMLSINSSL

-382 INLSGIHSIAFVA
+382 INLSGIQSIAFIA
-395 LLTSLAI
+395 LLTSLAL
-402 VLIQVI
+402 VLIQMV

>member
-1 MRKSCPEVPGTLVC
+1 
-15 NRKQNRV
+15 
-22 GNPFLK
+22 
-28 EYIMKK
+28 MKK
-34 PNFMLLV
+34 PNMMLLV

-63 AVSLGISVA
+63 AVSLDISVA
-72 ESGLLNT
+72 QSGLLNT
-79 MYSYGAAFGVPL
+79 MYSYGAAFGVPI

-102 KMLKLMLLLTIV
+102 KMLKLMLFATIL

-121 AQSFVQLLIVRLL
+121 AQNFVQLLIVRLL

-139 NSYGVLAISTVLALS
+139 NSYGVLAISTILALS

-175 IGVPLTRVLSA
+175 IGIPLTRALSSIL
-186 VFDWRSIFWILN
+186 DWRSIFWILN
-198 GMMMLSLAY
+198 AMMLLSLAY

-219 TKLNLKNELQFFKD
+219 TKLDLKNELQFFKD

-242 TLTMFMG
+242 TFAMFMG

-264 FPSVEPLMSLILVAL
+264 FPSIEPLMSLILVGL
-279 GLASFVGNLIGG
+279 GLASFTGNLIGG

-329 FIILWLMSAWFTGLQ
+329 FIIGWLMSAWFTGLQ

-352 TDNKSSFMLSINGSL
+352 TENKSSFMLSINGSL

-382 INLSGIHSIAFVA
+382 INLSGIHSIVFVT
-395 LLTSLAI
+395 LLTSLALI
-402 VLIQVI
+402 LIQVV
-408 SMKKYP
+408 SMRKYP

>member
-1 MRKSCPEVPGTLVC
+1 
-15 NRKQNRV
+15 
-22 GNPFLK
+22 
-28 EYIMKK
+28 MKK
-34 PNFMLLV
+34 PNTMLLV

-63 AVSLGISVA
+63 AVSLDISVA
-72 ESGLLNT
+72 QSGLLNT
-79 MYSYGAAFGVPL
+79 MYSYGAAFGVPI

-97 KVERS
+97 TVERS
-102 KMLKLMLLLTIV
+102 KMLKLMLFATIL

-121 AQSFVQLLIVRLL
+121 AQNFVQLLIVRLL

-139 NSYGVLAISTVLALS
+139 NSYGVLAISTILALS

-175 IGVPLTRVLSA
+175 IGIPLTRALSA
-186 VFDWRSIFWILN
+186 VLDWRSIFWILN
-198 GMMMLSLAY
+198 GMMLLSLAY

-219 TKLNLKNELQFFKD
+219 TKLDLKNELQFFKD

-264 FPSVEPLMSLILVAL
+264 FPSIEPLMSLILVAL
-279 GLASFVGNLIGG
+279 GLASFTGNLLGG

-329 FIILWLMSAWFTGLQ
+329 FIIVWLMSAWFTGLQ

-382 INLSGIHSIAFVA
+382 INLSGIQSIIFVT
-395 LLTSLAI
+395 LLTSLALI
-402 VLIQVI
+402 LIQVV